1 MNIINH
7 KYLRYKIDETT
18 LIILEVEEDDEG
30 IYTCEVITTLD
41 MAEASG
47 SITIVGS

>member
-7 KYLRYKIDETT
+7 KYLRYIIDESN
-18 LIILEVEEDDEG
+18 LIIPEVKDDDKG

-47 SITIVGS
+47 SITIVGR